1 MNKLDPSGDVIA
13 DKKETS
19 SDVITEKSNVLEEKT
34 SNDVIIEDASD
45 TQENNG
51 AGKEAQQASPRPQ
64 INIDG
69 EWRRKY
75 EGLVDN
81 LPKLIEEQVTK
92 VQQPKE
98 REYTV
103 SELESFAQQNPEHRP
118 WVEEQKLKLIEDRIG
133 KRFDE
138 QRKADVE
145 RVKHDQIRSQA
156 EQQVVNDQRFSEA
169 FIVNANGAKTINPQS
184 KLAQLMSSYMEEM
197 RRDGIN
203 RPDAILIAAKLAR
216 ADLLDVQN
224 PQTEQKLDSIK
235 RQNQQLKSKM
245 MIEGGGQQTGQS
257 LKDSFVEA
265 RERLAKTGTRKDA
278 QMAVKE
284 YLRKIRKAE

>member
-1 MNKLDPSGDVIA
+1 MINKDSSGDVIA
-13 DKKETS
+13 KEEKSS
-19 SDVITEKSNVLEEKT
+19 SDVITEDKNVSTEES
-34 SNDVIIEDASD
+34 SNDVIIEDAVD
-45 TQENNG
+45 TQKN
-51 AGKEAQQASPRPQ
+51 EAEQEVQQETPRPQ

-81 LPKLIEEQVTK
+81 LPKLIEEQIMKT
-92 VQQPKE
+92 QQPKE
-98 REYTV
+98 REYSV
-103 SELESFAQQNPEHRP
+103 SELESFAQQNPEYRP

-156 EQQVVNDQRFSEA
+156 EQQVVNDPRFSEA
-169 FIVNANGAKTINPQS
+169 FIVDANGAKTINPQS
-184 KLAQLMSSYMEEM
+184 KLTQLMSSYMEEM

-203 RPDAILIAAKLAR
+203 RPDAILVAAKLAR
-216 ADLLDVQN
+216 ADLLDVQT
-224 PQTEQKLDSIK
+224 PRTEQRLDSIK
-235 RQNQQLKSKM
+235 KQNQQLKSKM
-245 MIEGGGQQTGQS
+245 MIEGGGQQTEQS

-265 RERLAKTGTRKDA
+265 REKLSKTGTRKDA
-278 QMAVKE
+278 QIAVKE
-284 YLRKIRKAE
+284 YLKKIRKVE

>member
-1 MNKLDPSGDVIA
+1 MNKLDPSSDVIA

-19 SDVITEKSNVLEEKT
+19 SDVITEKSNVSEEKT

-278 QMAVKE
+278 QMAVRE